1 MRSNIDN
8 ALVRGNIQTSAML
21 YLGEIL
27 AITANLA
34 IASGG
39 PMIIALDPANTGR
52 NVSLYTPTTPV
63 PLAPARDLQYLGGYG
78 GADGSA
84 T

>member
-52 NVSLYTPTTPV
+52 NVSLYTPTTHPSGTGTRSSISRRV
-63 PLAPARDLQYLGGYG
+63 RGC
-78 GADGSA
+78 
-84 T
+84 